1 MQTYVTLQPLLHSHS
16 TSHRTASF
24 ISTLCNTSSFT
35 FILCPE
41 VTKDS
46 QFLQNVAECK
56 NLSRGP
62 ENGKLW
68 GGSLVA
74 WVERWVNGW
83 VDGWMGGW
91 LIGWDNTFA
100 LSLSQPVTSTHC
112 GSQVASKPVQM
123 SRSCFVCKPAFVT
136 GRVVDKTKKL
146 YKYLGLKSPLVCWL
160 VSTCLFVQCWHFNY
174 WSSAKQVWL
183 SRESDSQ
190 ICCCCWTQPCW
201 SAL

>member
-1 MQTYVTLQPLLHSHS
+1 M
-16 TSHRTASF
+16 
-24 ISTLCNTSSFT
+24 
-35 FILCPE
+35 
-41 VTKDS
+41 KDS

-56 NLSRGP
+56 NLSRVLKMGSF
-62 ENGKLW
+62 E
-68 GGSLVA
+68 GGHLLLGWRDGWMDVCMD
-74 WVERWVNGW
+74 GW
-83 VDGWMGGW
+83 VDGGMGGW

-112 GSQVASKPVQM
+112 GSQAVSKPVQM

-136 GRVVDKTKKL
+136 GRVVDETKKL

-174 WSSAKQVWL
+174 WSSVKQVRL
-183 SRESDSQ
+183 SRESESQ
-190 ICCCCWTQPCW
+190 ICCWCWTPHSW